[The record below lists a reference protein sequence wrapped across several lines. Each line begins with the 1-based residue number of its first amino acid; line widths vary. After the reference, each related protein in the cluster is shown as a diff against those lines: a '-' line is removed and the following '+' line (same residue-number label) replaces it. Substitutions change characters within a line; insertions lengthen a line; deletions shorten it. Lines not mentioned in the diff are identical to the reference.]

1 MTAHMRLQPEALGMG
16 MTSQRVRDRLIER
29 LRDGSQNGAQ
39 NGMGIRNEAVLN
51 AIRTVPRHLFVDEA
65 LAARAYEDNALPIGH
80 GQTISQPWVVA
91 RMTEALF
98 EITPQELAAHAA
110 AGEGVAADAV
120 AVSADAVPAFV
131 PKKVLEVGTGS
142 GYQAAIL
149 AALGLEVYTVER
161 IGDLLRTARKRF
173 RNLGLN
179 VRSKH
184 DDGRIGWPEHAPYD
198 AIIVTAAAPALVD
211 ALTEQLAV
219 GGVLVAPVGASG
231 GQSLVKL
238 RKRADGSIVRS
249 DLASVIFVPLLSGTI
264 DG

>member
-1 MTAHMRLQPEALGMG
+1 MTARMRLQPEAIGMG

-29 LRDGSQNGAQ
+29 LREK
-39 NGMGIRNEAVLN
+39 GIVDENVLN

-98 EITPQELAAHAA
+98 EDGLA
-110 AGEGVAADAV
+110 
-120 AVSADAVPAFV
+120 
-131 PKKVLEVGTGS
+131 PKKVLEIGTGS
-142 GYQAAIL
+142 GYQAAVL
-149 AALGLEVYTVER
+149 AALGLEVHTVER

-173 RNLGLN
+173 RTLGLN
-179 VRSKH
+179 IRSKH
-184 DDGRIGWPEHAPYD
+184 DDGRIGWPENGPFD
-198 AIIVTAAAPALVD
+198 AVIVTAAAQALVD

-219 GGVLVAPVGASG
+219 GGTLIAPVGGSG

-238 RKRADGSIVRS
+238 RKDAEGTIERS
-249 DLASVIFVPLLSGTI
+249 DLAPVVFVPLLSGMI